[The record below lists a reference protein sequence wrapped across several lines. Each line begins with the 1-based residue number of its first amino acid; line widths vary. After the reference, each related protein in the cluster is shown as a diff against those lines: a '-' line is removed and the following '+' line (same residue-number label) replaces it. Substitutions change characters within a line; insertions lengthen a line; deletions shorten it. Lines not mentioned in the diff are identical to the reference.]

1 MFFERFSEL
10 CEERKISRY
19 KAVLEAGLSRSV
31 VDRWRDGRLPTAA
44 SLSKLA
50 EYFEVSVDYLIET
63 QAGAPKVEIQG
74 EAPQAETQKETPKV
88 EKQDENIPVRDL
100 YAAFFHNPEELTE
113 EEMAEY
119 WEDARDFVRFKIE
132 QKRMKKAKTEAEG

>member
-31 VDRWRDGRLPTAA
+31 VDRWRDGRLPTATT
-44 SLSKLA
+44 LSKLA
-50 EYFEVSVDYLIET
+50 EYFGVSVDYLIDT
-63 QAGAPKVEIQG
+63 QEKT
-74 EAPQAETQKETPKV
+74 PQTGVQK
-88 EKQDENIPVRDL
+88 ENIPAKDL

-113 EEMAEY
+113 EEMAKY
-119 WEDARDFVRFKIE
+119 WEDARDFVSFKIE
-132 QKRMKKAKTEAEG
+132 QKRRRKGESN